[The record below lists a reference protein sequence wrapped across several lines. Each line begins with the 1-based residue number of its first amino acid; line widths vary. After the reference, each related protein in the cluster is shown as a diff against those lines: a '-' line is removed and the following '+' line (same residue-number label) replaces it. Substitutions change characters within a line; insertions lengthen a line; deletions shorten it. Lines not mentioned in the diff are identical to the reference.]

1 MVVRDDQSRRR
12 QEDSTSKPATANFV
26 PNKDIQFGYHSA
38 SGEQIR
44 ISNDGLRAERMDP
57 DRVRDNGVAYGAHPL
72 KGMAEFKIKI
82 VSCETKWTWSLGLGV
97 MRCEKGVPI
106 EPGPSIP
113 SYLEDTANH
122 CVWIDTELYNNIVT
136 PSEKSEYGYVNL
148 RDLREGDCVGLRLS
162 QDGVLEFFVNGESQG
177 IATKN
182 IYTRKSDVYAVVDHF
197 GRCVAT
203 VITKAGECSHI

>member
-1 MVVRDDQSRRR
+1 MVRDDQSRR

-38 SGEQIR
+38 LGEQIR
-44 ISNDGLRAERMDP
+44 ISNDGLGAEKMDP
-57 DRVRDNGVAYGAHPL
+57 DRVRDDGVAYGAHPL
-72 KGMAEFKIKI
+72 KGMAEFEIKI
-82 VSCETKWTWSLGLGV
+82 VSYESKWTWSLGFGV

-122 CVWIDTELYNNIVT
+122 CLWVDHRLFNNIVT
-136 PSEKSEYGYVNL
+136 PNEESEYGYVNL
-148 RDLREGDCVGLRLS
+148 NDLREGDCIGLRLS

-177 IATKN
+177 IAAKN
-182 IYTRKSDVYAVVDHF
+182 IYTRNSDVYAVVEHC
-197 GRCVAT
+197 GNCVAT
-203 VITKAGECSHI
+203 VITKAGECRHI